1 MLLFCCSAFLTT
13 RSSREPSEVEPDKP
27 KSGLEVDR
35 ADILLCVDFDV
46 SRVMVAGDVDGMLQD
61 VVREKGCR
69 RAYAVNENI
78 HKRDLAPVRP

>member
-1 MLLFCCSAFLTT
+1 MLFCCSAFLTT
-13 RSSREPSEVEPDKP
+13 RSSREPGEVEPDEP

-35 ADILLCVDFDV
+35 SDILLRVVFDV
-46 SRVMVAGDVDGMLQD
+46 SRVMVVGDVERMFQD

-78 HKRDLAPVRP
+78 HKRDLAPVCR